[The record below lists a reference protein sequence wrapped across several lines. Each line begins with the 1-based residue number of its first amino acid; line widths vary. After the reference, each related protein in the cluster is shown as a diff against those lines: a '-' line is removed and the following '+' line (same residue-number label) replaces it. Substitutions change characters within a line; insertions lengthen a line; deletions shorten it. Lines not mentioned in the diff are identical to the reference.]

1 MGVVI
6 VEVIRYAVV
15 THACTDS
22 PCRSSAIVRLAV
34 LTIVWSRA
42 PRNIRSIRPDRI
54 VSTWAWVYSPV
65 SAEVALAL
73 IGSSL
78 GRGAQCSAGR
88 VRLAG
93 GEHSQRHGVAAAQ
106 PAAGAQ
112 VHVLEPPLRE
122 HAREH
127 RAAAVR

>member
-22 PCRSSAIVRLAV
+22 PCRSSAIVRIAV

-42 PRNIRSIRPDRI
+42 PRNIPSIRPDRI

-78 GRGAQCSAGR
+78 GRGAQSPASSQDGPVDSVPFLHDTGR
-88 VRLAG
+88 GSR
-93 GEHSQRHGVAAAQ
+93 R
-106 PAAGAQ
+106 P
-112 VHVLEPPLRE
+112 
-122 HAREH
+122 
-127 RAAAVR
+127 